1 MMLALYRSL
10 TTLSGPLADL
20 YLRHRMRHGKEDR
33 ERFGERLGHP
43 GLPRP
48 EGPLVWAHGASIG
61 ESLSLLPLIE
71 RLLEDDP
78 GRHILVTTGTVT
90 SARLMAERLPMGAF
104 HQYVPIDRPAAVA
117 PFLDHWRPQLALW
130 VESDLWPNLV
140 LGAQARGLPMAL
152 LQGRMS
158 ARSFARWRLV
168 PGLIR
173 PMLEGFA
180 LCLAQTRAQA
190 ARFEALGATSVK
202 CLGNLK
208 QAAAPLAADPA
219 ELAALEAA
227 LGERPRWLAAST
239 HAGEEAAAGRL
250 HARLAERWPGLL
262 TIVAPRHPSRGGEV
276 AAALAASGLRTARR
290 SAGAAPGAEVDVY
303 VVDTLGEL
311 GLLYR
316 LAPVAFVGGSLVPHG
331 GQNPLEPARLGCAVL
346 VGPHT
351 HNFAEVVEQLV
362 AGGGGQ
368 QVADEAALGGAVA
381 ALLGDPEGRARR
393 GEAAREM
400 ARSGGGVLDAV
411 LAELGPLLPRSG
423 AAKADAGA

>member
-10 TTLSGPLADL
+10 TTLAGPLADR
-20 YLRHRMRHGKEDR
+20 YLRRRMSQGKEDR
-33 ERFGERLGHP
+33 ERFGERLGQP
-43 GLPRP
+43 GLARP
-48 EGPLVWAHGASIG
+48 EGPLIWVHGASIG

-90 SARLMAERLPMGAF
+90 SARLMAERLPQGAF
-104 HQYVPIDRPAAVA
+104 HQYIPIDRRAAVA
-117 PFLDHWRPQLALW
+117 RFLDHWRPQLALW

-140 LGAQARGLPMAL
+140 LGAQASGLPMAL

-180 LCLAQTRAQA
+180 LCLAQSQAQA
-190 ARFEALGATSVK
+190 ERFAALGAAEVK

-208 QAAAPLAADPA
+208 QAAAPLAADPG

-239 HAGEEAAAGRL
+239 HPGEEAAAGRL
-250 HARLAERWPGLL
+250 HARLALRWPGLL
-262 TIVAPRHPSRGGEV
+262 TIVVPRHPSRGAEV

-290 SAGAAPGAEVDVY
+290 SSGTLPGADTDIY

-331 GQNPLEPARLGCAVL
+331 GQNPLEPARLGCAVV

-351 HNFAEVVEQLV
+351 QNFAETVARLV
-362 AGGGGQ
+362 AAGAAE
-368 QVADEAALGGAVA
+368 QVADEAALGVAVE

-393 GEAAREM
+393 GEAARVM
-400 ARSGGGVLDAV
+400 ARSGHGVLDAV
-411 LAELGPLLPRSG
+411 LAELGPLLPRSDRAG
-423 AAKADAGA
+423 RHAGA